1 MSEIHRRGCA
11 SDGMPAANFLSG
23 HTSSPSLTIQKDTNH
38 SDLEC
43 PLTFAVANSSFFIFI
58 IIFAAENIQTVW
70 NED

>member
-11 SDGMPAANFLSG
+11 SDGMPAANFIRPYI
-23 HTSSPSLTIQKDTNH
+23 SPSLTIQKDTNH